1 MGKFKLKGLFWAFAV
16 LKNKSIP
23 IKTIKIA
30 KILFI
35 QITYFMLGDLFKR
48 IKFYRFKRIAGD
60 FIKRIGPC
68 RFKRVNC
75 FGRFL
80 SFGLGYCSGVSLRL
94 IITNFMAVVITA
106 AHSQKN
112 GDYNG
117 KNPKHW

>member
-30 KILFI
+30 KILFM
-35 QITYFMLGDLFKR
+35 QIIYFMLDDLFKR
-48 IKFYRFKRIAGD
+48 IEFYRFQRITGD
-60 FIKRIGPC
+60 FIKRINSG

-75 FGRFL
+75 FSRFL
-80 SFGLGYCSGVSLRL
+80 SFGLGYRSGVSLRL
-94 IITNFMAVVITA
+94 VVANFMAVVITA
-106 AHSQKN
+106 AQSQKN

-117 KNPKHW
+117 KNP